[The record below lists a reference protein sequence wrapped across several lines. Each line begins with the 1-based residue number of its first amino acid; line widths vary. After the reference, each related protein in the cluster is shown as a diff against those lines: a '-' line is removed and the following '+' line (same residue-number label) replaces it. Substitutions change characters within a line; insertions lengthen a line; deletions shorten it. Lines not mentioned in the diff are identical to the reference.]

1 METASESPLFDASRY
16 SRVSVAD
23 FEDQTKIRHSKQEDI
38 DEHVEEV
45 AIAGR
50 LFADKIAAELRVRDL
65 YAEVTRGD
73 VSGEA
78 LVIGGSITCHEKG
91 NAAARLMIGLGAGSS
106 YFDASVQFN
115 NNSDGEQL
123 ASLIVDKN
131 SWFGEGWA
139 AGQTVEAYMD
149 EAANKIA
156 DELERAFFAPSQSAQ
171 VGISAAATE
180 IEH

>member
-78 LVIGGSITCHEKG
+78 LVIGGSITRYEKG

-131 SWFGEGWA
+131 SWVLGGGWA

-156 DELERAFFAPSQSAQ
+156 DELERSFAPSQSAQ
-171 VGISAAATE
+171 VGN
-180 IEH
+180 